1 MRFKN
6 PNTLATPIMV
16 DRKELS
22 RALDM
27 AIKAL
32 DPVSRAAYVQ
42 SAKMRSHG
50 DCTEI
55 VTGNFDVEFSTLIP
69 SLGGETGTYCLSAR
83 QLQQIAKKSKAL
95 DATLTETGN
104 NSVLVQMGAMSAT
117 LESESL
123 EDFPTIEPI
132 NGDRFTAVY
141 KAPELLQALQR
152 CFPCI
157 SKEETRHY
165 LNGVAW
171 DHKPQSDNENSSTA
185 FIATDGHR
193 LAKCD
198 LVPFATNGH
207 KLAYTTIIPAKTAK
221 LVIDILKHRQGPKGF
236 VSIEVTPSKI
246 EFRLGDDIVL
256 SKLIDGTFPDYNRVI
271 PVVAPMNFTMS
282 KSDLQNA
289 IDAMAGLTTTKGA
302 AMAFGVGEDSVTVS
316 INKPELGETQAT
328 YAATR
333 EHSGYKGANDDF
345 RVGYNS
351 KYLNE
356 LVKLFKGN
364 SVTFQMGGTCGPA
377 IICDDQN
384 CFLLVLMPMRV

>member
-1 MRFKN
+1 MRFAN
-6 PNTLATPIMV
+6 PNTLATPIMA

-27 AIKAL
+27 AVKAL
-32 DPVSRAAYVQ
+32 DPVSRATYVQ
-42 SAKMRSHG
+42 NAKMRSHG

-55 VTGNFDVEFSTLIP
+55 ITGNFDVEFSTLIP

-117 LESESL
+117 LESQSVDE
-123 EDFPTIEPI
+123 FPIMDPI
-132 NGDRFTAVY
+132 NGDRFTAIY

-152 CFPCI
+152 CAPCM
-157 SKEETRHY
+157 SKEETRYY

-171 DHKPQSDNENSSTA
+171 DHNYQSDNANSSTA
-185 FIATDGHR
+185 FIATDGYR

-198 LVPFATNGH
+198 LVPFATNGD
-207 KLAYTTIIPAKTAK
+207 KLAHTTIIPAKTAK

-302 AMAFGVGEDSVTVS
+302 AMAFDVGQDSATVS
-316 INKPELGETQAT
+316 INNPELGETQAK

-351 KYLNE
+351 KYLKE
-356 LVKLFKGN
+356 LVKLLKGD
-364 SVTFQMGGTCGPA
+364 SITFQMGSTGSPA
-377 IICDDQN
+377 IISDEQN
-384 CFLLVLMPMRV
+384 GFLFVLMPMRV